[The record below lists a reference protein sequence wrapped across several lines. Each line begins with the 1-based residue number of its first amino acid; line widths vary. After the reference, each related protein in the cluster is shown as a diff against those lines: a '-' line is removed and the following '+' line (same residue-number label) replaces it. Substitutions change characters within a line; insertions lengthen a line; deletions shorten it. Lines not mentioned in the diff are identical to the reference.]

1 MSPQPTLFWGH
12 PLITEYRWQ
21 LEVLELP
28 ADPVWRGNDVPRG
41 DGVNADGY
49 RHLGPLLAAGSKP
62 GMQEAD

>member
-1 MSPQPTLFWGH
+1 VSPQPTLFWGH

-21 LEVLELP
+21 LEVLELL

-41 DGVNADGY
+41 DGANADVC

-62 GMQEAD
+62 GMREAG